1 MLHRIKGAKDMLIYK
16 QTPLSRDVE
25 ATEIPAG
32 TKARLAAGTSVLIL
46 NSLGGNYTV
55 MSDDGRSFR
64 LAAEDADAI
73 GETRAA
79 APEAAA
85 GAAPAGPGG
94 PASEKAIWDQ
104 LKTVFDPEIPV
115 NVVDLGLIYLMRV
128 TPAAEGGSRVEV
140 RMTLTAPGCG
150 MGQVLKTDVEQKI
163 GKVLGV
169 KEVQVELVWDPPWDR
184 GRMSE
189 AAKLELGMF

>member
-1 MLHRIKGAKDMLIYK
+1 MLHQIKGAKDMLIYK

-25 ATEIPAG
+25 GTEIPAG
-32 TKARLAAGTSVLIL
+32 TKARLAAGTAVLIL

-55 MSDDGRSFR
+55 MTDDGRSFR
-64 LAAEDADAI
+64 VAAEDADAI
-73 GETRAA
+73 GERRPA

-85 GAAPAGPGG
+85 APAGPRG

-104 LKTVFDPEIPV
+104 LRTVFDPEIPV
-115 NVVDLGLIYLMRV
+115 NIVDLGLIYLMRI

-150 MGQVLKTDVEQKI
+150 MGQVLKTDVEQKLA
-163 GKVLGV
+163 KVLGV
-169 KEVQVELVWDPPWDR
+169 KDVAVELVWDPPWDR
-184 GRMSE
+184 NRMSE